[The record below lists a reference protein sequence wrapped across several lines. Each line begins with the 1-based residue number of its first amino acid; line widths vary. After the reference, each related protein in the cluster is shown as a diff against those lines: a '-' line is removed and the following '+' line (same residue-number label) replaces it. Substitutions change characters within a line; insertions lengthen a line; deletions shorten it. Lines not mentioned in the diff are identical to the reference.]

1 MGFFESIMNITK
13 KSREA
18 RKNFLDESVEISVP
32 DNIYWMRLAIYTATT
47 IIANAFVRA
56 KIIVYKDNKRVKDG
70 DYYSLNVKANPN
82 ESASQ
87 FWHKVVTKSLTEE
100 KGALVFESKGN
111 LYCADDFNIREQRPF
126 RGNLYDG
133 IVVDG
138 LQLNKVFM
146 AKDVMIFKLDN
157 RAASTVIK
165 GVNEEYGKI
174 ISQAIQAYGDA
185 NIKKYKLKIDGI
197 QAGDEEFAEEFENF
211 LKQPLQ
217 QYINNE
223 KKLYIEYDGRK
234 LEQMKSEGNNTK
246 DVTDFI
252 QTVESYFK
260 LVGKAYK
267 IPESLMMGNITNVKD
282 IVNQTLTFAVDP
294 YAEMV
299 ADVLTG
305 AYGFESFS
313 RGNYFKV
320 DTTSVNHIDLIN
332 MGSDI
337 SQIVGSSVTSVN
349 EIREITNLD
358 QIDEPWANEHVRT
371 KNFESVKI
379 KNEKEEGNDG
389 KTDGASDE

>member
-1 MGFFESIMNITK
+1 MGFVESIINLTRK
-13 KSREA
+13 GREE
-18 RKNFLDESVEISVP
+18 RKNFLDESVEIAIPS
-32 DNIYWMRLAIYTATT
+32 NIYWMRLAIYTATT
-47 IIANAFVRA
+47 IIANAFIKA
-56 KIIVYKDNKRVKDG
+56 KIIVYKNNKRVKDE
-70 DYYSLNVKANPN
+70 DYYSLNIKANPN
-82 ESASQ
+82 ESSSQ

-100 KGALVFESKGN
+100 KGALVFNSRGN
-111 LYCADDFNIREQRPF
+111 LYCADEFNIQEQRPF
-126 RGNLYDG
+126 KGNIYDG

-138 LQLNKVFM
+138 LQLNKIFKADEVL
-146 AKDVMIFKLDN
+146 IFKLDN
-157 RAASTVIK
+157 RAASTMIN
-165 GVNEEYGKI
+165 GINEEYGKI

-197 QAGDEEFAEEFENF
+197 QAGDEEFTEEFENF
-211 LKQPLQ
+211 LRKPLQ

-223 KKLYIEYDGRK
+223 KKLYIEYDGRS

-246 DVTDFI
+246 DVKDFI

-305 AYGFESFS
+305 AYGFDNFAK
-313 RGNYFKV
+313 GNYFKV

-332 MGSDI
+332 MGAEV
-337 SQIVGSSVTSVN
+337 SQLVGSSVASVN

-358 QIDEPWANEHVRT
+358 YINEQWANEHVRT
-371 KNFESVKI
+371 KNFEST
-379 KNEKEEGNDG
+379 KNKEKEDDDNA
-389 KTDGASDE
+389 KTDNPDE